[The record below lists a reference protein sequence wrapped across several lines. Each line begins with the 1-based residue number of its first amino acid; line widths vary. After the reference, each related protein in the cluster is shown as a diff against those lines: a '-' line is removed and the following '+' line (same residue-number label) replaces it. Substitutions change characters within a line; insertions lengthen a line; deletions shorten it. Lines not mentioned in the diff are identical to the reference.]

1 MAEDKKNI
9 IYKCPCCFNRF
20 IDVVIDKYA
29 DGMYRCMKCGFNG
42 TEEDVQKL
50 YKAFRTRY
58 KLTGTRMDLDEQR
71 RR

>member
-1 MAEDKKNI
+1 MAEIKKDI

-20 IDVVIDKYA
+20 IDVVIDKYD

-42 TEEDVQKL
+42 TIDDVQRL
-50 YKAFRTRY
+50 YESFRTRY
-58 KLTGTRMDLDEQR
+58 KLIGTRMDLNEQR